1 MENDLIE
8 SSWLLLKK
16 GIQEIQEKKNCGS
29 HFEELYRYA
38 YHMVLFKHGEKLYN
52 GVKESIINHLKN
64 KVYY

>member
-16 GIQEIQEKKNCGS
+16 GIQEIQEKQNSGL

-38 YHMVLFKHGEKLYN
+38 YRMVLFKHGEKLYN
-52 GVKESIINHLKN
+52 GVKKSIRIHLIN